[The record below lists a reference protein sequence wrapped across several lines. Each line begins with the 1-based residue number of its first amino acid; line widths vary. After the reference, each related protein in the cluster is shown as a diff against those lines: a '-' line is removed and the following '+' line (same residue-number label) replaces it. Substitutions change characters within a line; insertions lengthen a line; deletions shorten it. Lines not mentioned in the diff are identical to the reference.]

1 MLRLNINNWQQPS
14 EKKFK
19 KIADILL
26 YSLPLYLGAVMASPM
41 DETLKLWV
49 NFGITFVIITVK
61 TISKF
66 TKEE

>member
-1 MLRLNINNWQQPS
+1 MIRLSINNWQQPS

-26 YSLPLYLGAVMASPM
+26 YSLPLYLAAIIASPM
-41 DETLKLWV
+41 DDTLKLWL
-49 NFGITFVIITVK
+49 NFGFTLVIITVK

>member
-1 MLRLNINNWQQPS
+1 MTKLNISNWGQPS
-14 EKKFK
+14 ERKFK

-49 NFGITFVIITVK
+49 NFGITFIIITVK